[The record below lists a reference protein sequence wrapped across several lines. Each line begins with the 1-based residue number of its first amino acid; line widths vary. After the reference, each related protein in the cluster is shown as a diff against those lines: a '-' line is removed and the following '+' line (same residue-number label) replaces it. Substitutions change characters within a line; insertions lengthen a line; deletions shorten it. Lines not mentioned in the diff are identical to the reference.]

1 MTKDDISDGTEALI
15 VKSEEQKKR
24 DQKRQAHNDR
34 IIRTGIASIMG
45 IIAGVLSFI
54 LVHNESQGVIG
65 FLLLL
70 GAMVFQKHVFMLMKL
85 DISGLGGKDW
95 FYQSFMAFAFW
106 FIAWTILLTIQ

>member
-1 MTKDDISDGTEALI
+1 MTEENVSNGTEAKI
-15 VKSEEQKKR
+15 VKSKEQKRKE
-24 DQKRQAHNDR
+24 HNDR

-45 IIAGVLSFI
+45 IAAGTLSYLLI
-54 LVHNESQGVIG
+54 QNENQGVIG

-70 GAMVFQKHVFMLMKL
+70 GAMVFQKHVFMLLKM

-106 FIAWTILLTIQ
+106 FISWTILLTIPII